1 MSFFLKRRGFIA
13 GGISLLAHAVAR
25 ADPAPVFRFDA
36 IGGGAQID
44 LSRWRGHPVLVV
56 NTASHCSFRAQL
68 GDLQQFHEAWGP
80 HGLRVLAVPSDDFG
94 KEFDTAAETKAY
106 CETVWGLTVPMS
118 EPVVLLG
125 EAAHPFYRW
134 LRETRG
140 VVPNWNFN
148 KVLLDGAGQV
158 VTTWG
163 APVKPGSEEMK
174 RIIAPLLSA

>member
-1 MSFFLKRRGFIA
+1 MSFRLNRRVFIA
-13 GGISLLAHAVAR
+13 GGISLLAHATAG
-25 ADPAPVFRFDA
+25 ADQAPVFRFDP
-36 IGGGAQID
+36 IGGKETIELA
-44 LSRWRGHPVLVV
+44 RWRGHPVLVV

-68 GDLQQFHEAWGP
+68 GDLQHVHEAWR
-80 HGLRVLAVPSDDFG
+80 LRVLAVPSDDFG
-94 KEFDTAAETKAY
+94 KEFETAAETKAY
-106 CETVWGLTVPMS
+106 CEIVWGMTVPMS
-118 EPVVLLG
+118 EPVLLLG

-140 VVPNWNFN
+140 VAPNWTFN

-174 RIIAPLLSA
+174 RIIAPLLTS